1 MHIRRLVSLCVW
13 RLKSVRSRPEHK
25 NTPRC
30 WCSSPASITTTKYFH
45 TFIYYYNDRG
55 VAARRFCFV
64 PFVGDQRLPVFCMPP
79 HKRRGCGSRG
89 AFGMNATP
97 KSLHFNISASFTS
110 EEIKFPNFYRFDF
123 KSRMCCLRM
132 KSKIEEIKARAK
144 TQTQTASTAF
154 TELDN
159 HTQRQFR
166 FISAR
171 KSVRDR
177 ARRAH
182 ARAARILKWRTEK
195 RKKQKNAT
203 SRRCDAMRVQ

>member
-1 MHIRRLVSLCVW
+1 MIEESRRVGFVLY
-13 RLKSVRSRPEHK
+13 RSSATSAFRFSACRRTKGEAAGQEVPLQWMP
-25 NTPRC
+25 PRNRFI
-30 WCSSPASITTTKYFH
+30 STSFTTK
-45 TFIYYYNDRG
+45 
-55 VAARRFCFV
+55 
-64 PFVGDQRLPVFCMPP
+64 
-79 HKRRGCGSRG
+79 
-89 AFGMNATP
+89 
-97 KSLHFNISASFTS
+97 FTS
-110 EEIKFPNFYRFDF
+110 EEIKFPIVYRFNF

-144 TQTQTASTAF
+144 TQTQTANTAF

-195 RKKQKNAT
+195 RKKQKKRNV
-203 SRRCDAMRVQ
+203 SPAMRCVYNSAALLPGSSHENDDWSIWLGGTFGSGAAARRIARARFAIAITFSAG